1 MTAPSTPKPLL
12 PASASRPCS
21 HASTGLAVALLC
33 GITLAFYQNLWW
45 PGLVLIKRD
54 AYAFWLP
61 LKQHMIER
69 LSSGELPQWFPYE
82 GLGRPF
88 IGTAATGV
96 FHPFTLLYFI
106 FPASDAYRASTLLSC
121 LLAALGAFA
130 LGRTLGFSRAGAFVA
145 GVAFTF
151 SGYVVSFT
159 EHLIYLYSIC
169 VLPFFCA
176 ALEKALV
183 GVRAWTVAPAIV
195 WATVLL
201 HGDGQTGYYYGFIAL
216 LWTAMRVPGTLREAC
231 LRLVLTG
238 GLTALLAGVQLAPAA
253 VVFLSSHRMQ
263 PELFHSEALYWS
275 THPLRLLTVL
285 ASPVGENANPVEV
298 GRIFFGTPQQGSVG
312 GMLADSLYLGVPVI
326 GLALLGVWHNSDLR
340 VLGLL
345 GGLALVLALGRFGGL
360 YEVFYHVVPLWSAF
374 RYPEKFMGV
383 VSFAAAMLAGAGVD
397 ALRAGKGSPTAWI
410 AMAIL
415 CASAWL
421 GLRTETASTWTVV
434 HFGAPESLA
443 GEMTGSAA
451 IAFLYGAGAAL
462 GVWVIILAVRKGR
475 LREPAFLIALVAILT
490 LDLGRANFSVYRTGP
505 VEAATFI
512 PAFTQ
517 VLATR
522 EGGLAPGRFRLIP
535 IRESKYLARKS
546 LHRLLGQETE
556 SVVRRQALDLEHNA
570 QFHIE
575 TTHIS
580 LPGYNGAY
588 LTLLPEKPSLE
599 MAARFN
605 VSYFTGPRS
614 HLQDSRYTT
623 TLVGVLSDYDL
634 ALYQNPVPA
643 KPRAYLSLKPERADS
658 PVAPAAL
665 AARPDF
671 LNGEVDVI
679 ETSAVTLP
687 GPARDGKAVIERY
700 APEEVRVRV
709 ETPQPAV
716 LVLLDAFEKG
726 WTATLKSGDEL
737 PILRANALVRAV
749 AVPSGTHVVTFSY
762 ETPLLWAGAGA
773 SLTGCLLCL
782 AMIAR
787 ARWETRTPGALHE

>member
-1 MTAPSTPKPLL
+1 MIAPATPEPL
-12 PASASRPCS
+12 PPVPTPRRRF
-21 HASTGLAVALLC
+21 HESTGFMVALLC
-33 GITLAFYQNLWW
+33 GITLIFYQNLWW

-69 LSSGELPQWFPYE
+69 LASGELPQWFPYE

-106 FPASDAYRASTLLSC
+106 FPAADAYRASTLLSC

-130 LGRTLGFSRAGAFVA
+130 LGRTLGISRAGAVVA
-145 GVAFTF
+145 GVAFTL
-151 SGYVVSFT
+151 SGYVVSCT

-169 VLPFFCA
+169 VLPLFCV

-183 GVRAWTVAPAIV
+183 GIRAWAVAPAVV

-201 HGDGQTGYYYGFIAL
+201 HGDGQTAYYYGFIAL
-216 LWTAMRVPGTLREAC
+216 LWTAMRTPGALREAGV
-231 LRLVLTG
+231 RLLLVG
-238 GLTALLAGVQLAPAA
+238 GLAALLAGAQLAPAT

-263 PELFHSEALYWS
+263 PELFHGEALYWS
-275 THPLRLLTVL
+275 THPLRLFTVL
-285 ASPVGENANPVEV
+285 AAPVGENASPVEV
-298 GRIFFGTPQQGSVG
+298 GRLFFGTPQRGSVG
-312 GMLADSLYLGVPVI
+312 GMLADSLYLGVPVL
-326 GLALLGVWHNSDLR
+326 GLALLGVWYKRDLR

-345 GGLALVLALGRFGGL
+345 GGLALVLALGQFGGL
-360 YEVFYHVVPLWSAF
+360 YEVFYRVVPLWSAF

-383 VSFAAAMLAGAGVD
+383 ASFAAAMLAGAGID
-397 ALRAGKGSPTAWI
+397 ALRAGKGRPTPWLV
-410 AMAIL
+410 MAIL

-421 GLRTETASTWTVV
+421 GLRAETASAWTAA
-434 HFGAPESLA
+434 HFGASESLA
-443 GEMTGSAA
+443 GEMTHSAA
-451 IAFLYGAGAAL
+451 RAFLYSAGASL
-462 GVWVIILAVRKGR
+462 GVWMVIMGARKGQ
-475 LREPAFLIALVAILT
+475 LREVMLLAALTAILT
-490 LDLGRANFSVYRTGP
+490 LDLGRANFSAYRTGP
-505 VEAATFI
+505 IEAATFI
-512 PAFTQ
+512 PAFAR

-546 LHRLLGQETE
+546 LHRLLGPETE
-556 SVVRRQALDLEHNA
+556 SVVRRQALDVEHNA

-580 LPGYNGAY
+580 LPGYNRAY

-599 MAARFN
+599 VAARFN

-614 HLQDSRYTT
+614 HLQDPRYTT
-623 TLVGVLSDYDL
+623 ALVGVLSDYDL
-634 ALYQNPVPA
+634 ALYRNPVPA

-658 PVAPAAL
+658 PVDPAAL
-665 AARPDF
+665 AVRPDF
-671 LNGEVDVI
+671 LNGDVDVI
-679 ETSAVTLP
+679 ETSAEPLP
-687 GPARDGKAVIERY
+687 GPARTGTAVIERY

-709 ETPQPAV
+709 DTPQPAV

-726 WTATLKSGDEL
+726 WTATLENGDAL

-749 AVPSGTHVVTFSY
+749 CVPTGLHMVTFRY
-762 ETPLLWAGAGA
+762 DTPLLWEGVGA
-773 SLTGCLLCL
+773 SLAGCVICL

-787 ARWETRTPGALHE
+787 ARRQTPTNQRAS